1 MEIYA
6 PIAYR
11 LGIRKLSRELEDL
24 SFPFVNEK
32 GYREISDLLKEG
44 YDDRL
49 ANLEKF
55 RKSVTKELA
64 QSGLTSFHSDY
75 RVKGLYSSYKK
86 YIKFKKDIEKN
97 I

>member
-1 MEIYA
+1 MRTLQFVPKEKQKRIAQETLEIYA

-49 ANLEKF
+49 ANLEKIQ
-55 RKSVTKELA
+55 KVS
-64 QSGLTSFHSDY
+64 
-75 RVKGLYSSYKK
+75 
-86 YIKFKKDIEKN
+86 N
-97 I
+97 